1 MCGAFLYDSLQK
13 AYHRCHN
20 SLILFPNS
28 QGEKAMW
35 NKLKHRYL
43 RHRSQCPVK
52 LHGSF
57 LAIAFNLVVIAF
69 FIIDVPVANY
79 VAGSMRTFGPIAAMI
94 TDFGK
99 SGWILIAAAL
109 IFIEAQALCRVTSCL
124 KSRFRAMI
132 VGQTAAYLFF
142 TVAASGL
149 LANLIKRI
157 IGRAR
162 PLHLNELGFM
172 DFSPLRGSAEF
183 ESFPS
188 GHSTTVGALMMAMA
202 LLAPAYRTLFLI
214 LAIWLGLT
222 RVLVGAH
229 YTSDV
234 IAGLAFGGWFSVMT
248 AILFARC
255 GILFRENGDRFPVL
269 RRSLP
274 IAPVITASAKEKLSA
289 DPKRKPLASS
299 LSFRSKVEA

>member
-1 MCGAFLYDSLQK
+1 
-13 AYHRCHN
+13 
-20 SLILFPNS
+20 
-28 QGEKAMW
+28 MW
-35 NKLKHRYL
+35 NKLKRRYL
-43 RHRSQCPVK
+43 RHRSQCPIK

-57 LAIAFNLVVIAF
+57 LIIALNLVIIAF
-69 FIIDVPVANY
+69 FLIDVPVASY
-79 VAGSMRTFGPIAAMI
+79 VERSMNIIAPVAAMI

-109 IFIEAQALCRVTSCL
+109 IFIEAQALCRVTSCF
-124 KSRFRAMI
+124 KSRFRAM
-132 VGQTAAYLFF
+132 VVSQTAAYLFF

-149 LANLIKRI
+149 IANLIKRLV
-157 IGRAR
+157 GRAR
-162 PLHLNELGFM
+162 PLHLHELGSM
-172 DFSPLRGSAEF
+172 DFSPLHGSAQF

-188 GHSTTVGALMMAMA
+188 GHSTTVGALMMAMT

-234 IAGLAFGGWFSVMT
+234 IAGLAFGGWFSIMS

-255 GILFRENGDRFPVL
+255 GLLFRETPDGLPVL

-274 IAPVITASAKEKLSA
+274 IAPLRPAKNKIMAGSAQASLHS
-289 DPKRKPLASS
+289 R
-299 LSFRSKVEA
+299 FGFGSKIRA